1 MLSHFQNDSAT
12 VEFSLYFSSPDPVSC
27 TLLKLKRGTWK
38 ERSGAREDRCSLRLT
53 FVVGLTEVLGGRLSL
68 LTPCDTHTGMS
79 EPIAT
84 DHRPSDI
91 YNRCYTASERAYVAT
106 DGFFDAHSDQPG
118 DR

>member
-1 MLSHFQNDSAT
+1 M
-12 VEFSLYFSSPDPVSC
+12 E
-27 TLLKLKRGTWK
+27 GK
-38 ERSGAREDRCSLRLT
+38 ERGKRRQ
-53 FVVGLTEVLGGRLSL
+53 VLVKTDVRGGSHRSIGGGRLSL